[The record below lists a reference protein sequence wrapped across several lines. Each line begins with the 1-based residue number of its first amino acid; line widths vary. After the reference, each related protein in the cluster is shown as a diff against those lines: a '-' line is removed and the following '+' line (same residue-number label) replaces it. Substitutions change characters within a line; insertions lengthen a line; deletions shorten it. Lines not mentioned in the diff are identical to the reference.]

1 MSWDETMIA
10 VLAFD
15 WAEFCF
21 SDGLAGEDTS
31 CQACDESVL
40 LLKIGLPINNKKN
53 LTRMLHIL
61 LG

>member
-1 MSWDETMIA
+1 MIA